1 MKYLT
6 LIILYFCSQQKVR
19 VKGFTCTTTGL
30 FASSSKSSTDL
41 YETEVSLTHLY
52 QSNQIMSY
60 LHGILCSIDKANF
73 PLTSAMLYP
82 DLGAPVSEKSAGF
95 THISIWGPDLILR
108 SESGHLELLTKAKL
122 QQEIDGIGGIL
133 GKDTTTYPS
142 ILVMLSGGFQWVS
155 FSSASYLVRWSP
167 EMEFLNTYCTEI
179 GQWKERTDA
188 LIGTLDS
195 IKPGVK
201 NMSLPLNTKGIAYE
215 TVLHDVNTIFQGEIL
230 VKPIDSVLEE
240 QMKILSKDSSNSIR
254 RALTL
259 SLIRQRFEAIQEG
272 IEHVYQFGTQ
282 LLNHYSLLGDLV
294 QFGPSKNEKTLMI
307 KISSNLKTAKVIQQR
322 LGSSQK
328 YIEFLS
334 CSIESMRT
342 SLYSYQQFER
352 RGTDIIF
359 ENEFLA
365 PTSLNLFTNSSVLS
379 KYSLDL
385 TAINLFKGILYLFKN
400 YDNNICHFCIK
411 NVRLKYFYGDETVKE
426 SQCYDAISCTLAP
439 MIVNLEGKNYSLHTI
454 QMSLLHSLQLK
465 ENITDLSNKIEVF
478 LQEHSVSLTL
488 GSTLLLILLSIFSF
502 ILLLCN
508 RCCSQCS
515 GLSHFFIRPI
525 VRRHINTS
533 IRLSEL

>member
-1 MKYLT
+1 MH
-6 LIILYFCSQQKVR
+6 IILYFCSQQEMHVG
-19 VKGFTCTTTGL
+19 GFTCSTTGL

-41 YETEVSLTHLY
+41 YVTEVSLTHLY
-52 QSNQIMSY
+52 QSHQIMSY
-60 LHGILCSIDKANF
+60 LYGILCSIDRANF
-73 PLTSAMLYP
+73 PLTSAMFYP
-82 DLGAPVSEKSAGF
+82 DIGAPVSEKLAGF
-95 THISIWGPDLILR
+95 TSISIWGPDLILR
-108 SESGHLELLTKAKL
+108 FESGHLELLNQAKL

-133 GKDTTTYPS
+133 GKSTTTYPS
-142 ILVMLSGGFQWVS
+142 ILVMQSGGFQWVS
-155 FSSASYLVRWSP
+155 FSSASYLVGWSP
-167 EMEFLNTYCTEI
+167 QMEFLNTFCAEI
-179 GQWKERTDA
+179 SQWKTRTGA

-195 IKPGVK
+195 IRPGVK
-201 NMSLPLNTKGIAYE
+201 DMSLPLNTTGIAYE
-215 TVLHDVNTIFQGEIL
+215 TVLKDVNTIFQGEIL
-230 VKPIDSVLEE
+230 EKPIDSVLED

-259 SLIRQRFEAIQEG
+259 SLLRNKFEAIQMG
-272 IEHVYQFGTQ
+272 LEHVYQYGIK
-282 LLNHYSLLGDLV
+282 LLNHYSLFGDLV
-294 QFGPSKNEKTLMI
+294 QFGPSKKEKTLMI
-307 KISSNLKTAKVIQQR
+307 QISSNLKTAKLTQQR
-322 LGSSQK
+322 LGSSQR

-334 CSIESMRT
+334 CSIESMST
-342 SLYSYQQFER
+342 SLYSYQRFER

-359 ENEFLA
+359 DNKFLA
-365 PTSLNLFTNSSVLS
+365 PTSLNLFTNSSVIS
-379 KYSLDL
+379 KYSKKLS
-385 TAINLFKGILYLFKN
+385 AINLFQGILYLFKN

-411 NVRLKYFYGDETVKE
+411 NVRLKFFYGDETVKE
-426 SQCYDAISCTLAP
+426 SQCYDAIFCALSP
-439 MIVNLEGKNYSLHTI
+439 MIVNLEGRNYSLHSI

-465 ENITDLSNKIEVF
+465 ENITALTDKIEVF